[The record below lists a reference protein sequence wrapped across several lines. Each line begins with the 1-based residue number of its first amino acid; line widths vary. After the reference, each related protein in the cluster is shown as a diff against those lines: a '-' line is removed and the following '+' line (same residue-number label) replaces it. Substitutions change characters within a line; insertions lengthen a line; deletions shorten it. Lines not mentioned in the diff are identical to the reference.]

1 MTSRITHQPDPET
14 LAREFAQDSLNKVKS
29 REISYFLPGGLMESE
44 VRPHLIE
51 NNLLHAVFTVY
62 QVEGGYALCR
72 HSGPDEEFLIGL
84 YANRTKALRALDEEA
99 KSWPGQIQLPTE
111 EALNCMLQKDPTDF
125 VHYATTLDQLV
136 NVLRNPD
143 ELSNYWNTHYW
154 RVSDSVVGPGFLLW
168 SASDANWWLECL
180 GIFPDKASALAQI
193 KKCKEE
199 MMDRNEGLLAEA
211 IEELSVA
218 QFELTDPDNDLD
230 PTEVTSLQA
239 RIVDLERAI
248 TDLQDQTGSQA

>member
-1 MTSRITHQPDPET
+1 MTSPITHQPDPET
-14 LAREFAQDSLNKVKS
+14 LARKFAKDSLHKVKS

-44 VRPHLIE
+44 VEPHLIE

-72 HSGPDEEFLIGL
+72 HSGPDEEFLVGL
-84 YANRTKALRALDEEA
+84 YANKTKALRALDEEA
-99 KSWPGQIQLPTE
+99 KSWPGQIQLPSE
-111 EALNCMLQKDPTDF
+111 EDLNCQIQEDPTDF
-125 VHYATTLDQLV
+125 VQYCETLDQLV
-136 NVLRNPD
+136 DFLRNPD
-143 ELSNYWNTHYW
+143 EHPYYQYTHYW

-168 SASDANWWLECL
+168 SVSDKNWWLECL
-180 GIFPDKASALAQI
+180 GIFPDEASALAHI
-193 KKCKEE
+193 EKCKEE

-218 QFELTDPDNDLD
+218 QIKLGDPDNDLD
-230 PTEVTSLQA
+230 PSEISALQA
-239 RIVDLERAI
+239 RIVDLVRAI